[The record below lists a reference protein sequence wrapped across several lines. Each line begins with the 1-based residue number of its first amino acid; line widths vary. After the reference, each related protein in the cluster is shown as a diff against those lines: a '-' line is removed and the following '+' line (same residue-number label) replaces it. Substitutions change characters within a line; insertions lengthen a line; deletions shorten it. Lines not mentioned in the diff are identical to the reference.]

1 MSEITGWS
9 LVMMQLITAL
19 GARAEMSGTGAQG
32 WAANINRSHA
42 DNGSGY

>member
-1 MSEITGWS
+1 MINVRDNWLEPGDDAAHHGS
-9 LVMMQLITAL
+9 Q
-19 GARAEMSGTGAQG
+19 MSGTGAQG